1 MTMKII
7 LREDVKGK
15 GKAGEIID
23 VKPGFARNY
32 LIPHDFAYP
41 ATDAKIKVYEQE
53 KYLKAKQ
60 QQQMKVEAEKFKA
73 EIEKISLTAA
83 VKVGED
89 DRLFGSVTSHT
100 ISDLM
105 KEKGYDINHR
115 KVRIDDQIKE
125 LGVYEAGID
134 LGFGVE
140 AQIKVWVVKE

>member
-32 LIPHDFAYP
+32 LIPHDCAYP

-60 QQQMKVEAEKFKA
+60 QQQMKVEAEKLKA
-73 EIEKISLTAA
+73 DIEKISLTVA

-89 DRLFGSVTSHT
+89 DRLFGSVSSHT
-100 ISDLM
+100 ISDLL

-115 KVRIDDQIKE
+115 KVSIDDQIKE

-134 LGFGVE
+134 IGFGVE